1 MGEFEIMKEWIFILV
16 ILIIMIVGLPILA
29 LLGDYLLEKTECS
42 KKADVLGYNHEFGFF
57 EGCVLVLEDG
67 SKLLLKQLRED
78 R

>member
-1 MGEFEIMKEWIFILV
+1 MKELLV
-16 ILIIMIVGLPILA
+16 ILIVVTVGLPILA
-29 LLGDYLLEKTECS
+29 LIGAYQMEKIQCS

-57 EGCVLVLEDG
+57 EGCVLVRKDG